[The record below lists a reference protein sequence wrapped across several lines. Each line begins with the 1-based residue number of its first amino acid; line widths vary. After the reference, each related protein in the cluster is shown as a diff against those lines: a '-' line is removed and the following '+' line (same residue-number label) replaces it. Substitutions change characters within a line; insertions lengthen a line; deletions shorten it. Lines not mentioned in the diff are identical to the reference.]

1 MVTLRL
7 LMQMSMSLNDA
18 LNKKTGKMPLKHGFF
33 YCQEQKAFKKKYLMF
48 SGLHMFCLF
57 V

>member
-7 LMQMSMSLNDA
+7 LMQMSISLNGA
-18 LNKKTGKMPLKHGFF
+18 LNKKAGKMPLKHVFF
-33 YCQEQKAFKKKYLMF
+33 YCQEQNAFF
-48 SGLHMFCLF
+48 SVLRFSSLPMFCLF